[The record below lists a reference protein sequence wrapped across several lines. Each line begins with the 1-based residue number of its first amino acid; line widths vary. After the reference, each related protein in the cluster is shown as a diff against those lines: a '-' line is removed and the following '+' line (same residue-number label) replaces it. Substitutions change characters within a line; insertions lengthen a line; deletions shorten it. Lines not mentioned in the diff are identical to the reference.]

1 MPGIV
6 GLITKMPR
14 QRAEAELLRMVEALC
29 HEAFYSTGTWIDES
43 LGLYVGWSAVEG
55 SFSDGMPLA
64 NEQGDISLVFSGEEY
79 PESGTARS
87 LADRGHSFD
96 ARGASYLVH
105 LYEEEQIGRAHV

>member
-1 MPGIV
+1 VPGIV

-55 SFSDGMPLA
+55 SFSTGCLSLT
-64 NEQGDISLVFSGEEY
+64 NKVISRSFFQGRV
-79 PESGTARS
+79 P
-87 LADRGHSFD
+87 
-96 ARGASYLVH
+96 
-105 LYEEEQIGRAHV
+105 